1 MARVAWHIIKR
12 SALTRAPSRFRSTTT
27 RDERRAPRRVFASRS
42 KQRASFSTC
51 STCSPSSYRHDGV
64 AHDGYESNFPN
75 PRPSSSHHLLD
86 RVRSKRSLICIRNV
100 PLSNLKKR
108 KKRKKGNTIPPSF
121 SGTTPFFL
129 STLLRYSPGS
139 VACPLYHGS
148 IVSLAW
154 GKKILSKSRG
164 NNGGDRPVPVSKL
177 ESSLSPIIDG

>member
-12 SALTRAPSRFRSTTT
+12 SALTRAPSRFRSTT

-108 KKRKKGNTIPPSF
+108 RKRKKGNTIPPSF

-148 IVSLAW
+148 IAGEKNPFEIERKQRRRS
-154 GKKILSKSRG
+154 SRPCFEAG
-164 NNGGDRPVPVSKL
+164 I
-177 ESSLSPIIDG
+177 EPISHY